1 MGTATALVLSGGGP
15 LAVAWECGL
24 VAGLAR
30 GGLAPGSMDFI
41 LGTSAGAIV
50 GAQFAA
56 GCDPEAMASAI
67 MAESDGVPPRG
78 AMPAYPIAAV
88 DKLPALFASAL
99 GGEAGRAEVGAYALS
114 AATMAGGT
122 MAGGTMESEAAYV
135 ERMAVAIGV
144 DDWPE
149 RDIGLVAV
157 DVADGKPVILRRNC
171 GATIAAAVAA
181 SCCLPGLSPPV
192 SIGGRRYMDG
202 GMRSAVNAD
211 LAGGFDAIL
220 VLCFHPAGP
229 VGERILGRVAA
240 QSEMLVKSG
249 ARVGVISPD
258 AASLAAIGPR
268 TMDVVRRPAVA
279 RAGLVQGAAAAAAD
293 FDTVAGFGTVP
304 GFVR

>member
-1 MGTATALVLSGGGP
+1 M
-15 LAVAWECGL
+15 
-24 VAGLAR
+24 AGLAR
-30 GGLAPGSMDFI
+30 GGLAPGSVDFI

-50 GAQFAA
+50 GAQLAA
-56 GCDPEAMASAI
+56 GCDPLAMARAI
-67 MAESDGVPPRG
+67 MAESEGVPPRG
-78 AMPAYPIAAV
+78 AMPAYSSAAV

-99 GGEAGRAEVGAYALS
+99 GGEEGRAEVGAYALS
-114 AATMAGGT
+114 AATMES
-122 MAGGTMESEAAYV
+122 GTMESEAAYV

-157 DVADGKPVILRRNC
+157 GVADGKPVILRRDC

-202 GMRSAVNAD
+202 GMRSTVNAD
-211 LAGGFDAIL
+211 LACGFDSVL

-229 VGERILGRVAA
+229 VGERIAARVAA

-268 TMDVVRRPAVA
+268 TMDVARRPEVA
-279 RAGLVQGAAAAAAD
+279 RAGLAQGVAAAA
-293 FDTVAGFGTVP
+293 AGFGTVA